1 MDLIFTNASREDQ
14 GVLLDYELDM
24 AFGSDENNFECTV
37 QSSSHCCEAGSLLYM
52 EGTEY
57 GGVVDAIQSKS
68 DTQEVIYSGRTWQG
82 ILESKILEPDS
93 GADYLVLSGEA
104 NAVIANL
111 LSRLALTD
119 LFEASSVDSG
129 LTISNYKMDRYI
141 AGYTGIKKMLA
152 SIGGKL
158 LFSFQADKVV
168 LSAVAVHD
176 YTQDEQFD
184 SDLVDF
190 DVKKSYKTVNH
201 LICLG
206 KGELAERTVL
216 HLYAD
221 KEGNISQTQTQ
232 FGLDEVTAVYD
243 YSSVESTDELM
254 VGGMERLAELWEPDS
269 LKIDF
274 DDTTDNYDVGDI
286 VGAVDNITGI
296 TISSRITKKIVTIK
310 NGQITISY
318 EVGE

>member
-1 MDLIFTNASREDQ
+1 
-14 GVLLDYELDM
+14 
-24 AFGSDENNFECTV
+24 
-37 QSSSHCCEAGSLLYM
+37 M

-57 GGVVDAIQSKS
+57 GGIVDAIQSKS

-93 GADYLVLSGEA
+93 GSDYLVLNGDA
-104 NAVIANL
+104 NAVISAL
-111 LSRLALTD
+111 LTRMGLD
-119 LFEASSVDSG
+119 ELFEASSDVSG
-129 LTISNYKMDRYI
+129 MTVRNYKMDRYI

-152 SIGGKL
+152 SVGGKL
-158 LFSFQADKVV
+158 LFAFQADKVI

-232 FGLDEVTAVYD
+232 FGLDEITAVYD
-243 YSSVESTDELM
+243 YSSVESNDEL
-254 VGGMERLAELWEPDS
+254 VSGGMERLAELWKPDS

-296 TISSRITKKIVTIK
+296 TISSKITKKIVTIK